1 MSAPL
6 PFRWSRDGCADALA
20 AAEAL
25 ADEVA
30 AGRPFPP
37 GCRVVK
43 DRPMRVT
50 AAVTLPGPSGP
61 VAAFLKVRR
70 LRTARERLRAGHRP
84 RGAAEARVLAGLA
97 SAGVAVPDVL
107 GFAVRPERGYDV
119 LVLAAV
125 ADAEDLGDRLAA
137 GPASRARRALAEEV
151 GALLRRAHDAGWAD
165 PDVHR
170 GNLLVTPRGPVLLDP
185 GTRDLAP
192 PLPPHRRVA
201 ALAAAAHG
209 LAPDA
214 RAALAALVAYEHGDR
229 AAARRWFPLVAAQA
243 RRVARAYRRGRARRP
258 TRSGRHFE
266 VFAPTASGGRAV
278 RNLDA
283 TDAAWRAA
291 AAAWLEATPAGARPL
306 KADGSVV
313 AFPAPSAGAGAG
325 REVVMK
331 RYAPTWRDRFR
342 TPRAVRAFRRAYA
355 LRIRGVACPEPLL
368 AAADGSGAGVYVAAR
383 AGGATPAVDLHAAVV
398 GAPGAPSPFAALP
411 PAARRDALHRL
422 GRFLRRL
429 HDAEVVHRDLKA
441 PNLVAYP
448 TARGVAYAVVDL
460 DGARATRRAVGW
472 RRRARDLAR
481 LDASVG
487 PAVSRADRH
496 RVLRGYGASFERPG
510 LPLAELA
517 RLVARASARKRG
529 PTGRPR

>member
-1 MSAPL
+1 MTAPL
-6 PFRWSRDGCADALA
+6 PFRWSRDGGADALA

-25 ADEVA
+25 AAGVVA
-30 AGRPFPP
+30 GAGIPS
-37 GCRVVK
+37 GCRLVK

-50 AAVTLPGPSGP
+50 LAATLPGPGGP
-61 VAAFLKVRR
+61 LAAFVKVRR
-70 LRTARERLRAGHRP
+70 LRTARERLRSGHRP

-97 SAGVAVPDVL
+97 SAGVAVPDVV
-107 GFAVRPERGYDV
+107 GFSVRPDLGWDV
-119 LVLAAV
+119 LVLEAV
-125 ADAEDLGDRLAA
+125 ADGVDLGDRLAT
-137 GPASRARRALAEEV
+137 GLASRARRAVAVEV

-258 TRSGRHFE
+258 TRTGRHFE
-266 VFAPTASGGRAV
+266 VFAPTPSGGRAV

-283 TDAAWRAA
+283 TDATWKAA
-291 AAAWLEATPAGARPL
+291 AAAWLDADPPGARPL
-306 KADGSVV
+306 KAGGRVV
-313 AFPAPSAGAGAG
+313 VFPAPGDDGAAG
-325 REVVMK
+325 REVVLK
-331 RYAPTWRDRFR
+331 RYAGTWRDRFR

-368 AAADGSGAGVYVAAR
+368 AAADGGGAGVYVAAR
-383 AGGATPAVDLHAAVV
+383 AGGSAPAVDLHAAVV
-398 GAPGAPSPFAALP
+398 GAPGAAAPFGALA
-411 PAARRDALHRL
+411 PAARRAALHRL

-441 PNLVAYP
+441 PNLVAWQTP
-448 TARGVAYAVVDL
+448 RGVAYAVVDL
-460 DGARATRRAVGW
+460 DGARATRRPVPW

-487 PAVSRADRH
+487 AVVSRADRH
-496 RVLRGYGASFERPG
+496 RVLLGYVAAFERPG
-510 LPLAELA
+510 LPTATLA